1 MHTLETCPYVYKLE
15 KILGKRLQYAEV
27 PGEAASEAAD
37 PTRTSNLTPPPQ
49 GAEEDPG
56 ATLLDCSE
64 GAAADHP

>member
-1 MHTLETCPYVYKLE
+1 M
-15 KILGKRLQYAEV
+15 

-64 GAAADHP
+64 GAAADEP